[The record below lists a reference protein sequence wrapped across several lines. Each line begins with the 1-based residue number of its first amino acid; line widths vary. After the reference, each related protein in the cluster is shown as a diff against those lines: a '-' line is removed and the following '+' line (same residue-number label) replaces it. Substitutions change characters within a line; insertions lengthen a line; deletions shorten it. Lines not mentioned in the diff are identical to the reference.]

1 MPKTER
7 KAFRTIIRA
16 GSPLASSFVEDS
28 LMLSINQVV
37 GRSPTGQVEI
47 FRLTWPEAFHFQGPV
62 NGSVDLRDP
71 TEASVCLQYDLDGVV
86 GNYRVQLVHTA
97 QPFRW
102 WFVCPLK
109 DIRVAKLYLPA
120 GARRFASRKA
130 YGLIYRCQARSR
142 GLTSPQVKMARLLR
156 RKG

>member
-37 GRSPTGQVEI
+37 GRSPTGQVET

-120 GARRFASRKA
+120 GARRFAS
-130 YGLIYRCQARSR
+130 
-142 GLTSPQVKMARLLR
+142 
-156 RKG
+156 